1 MGGKMLK
8 VITAVLLQSLLVQSA
23 QASFFKNKKFSESNT
38 DELADYFEQVS
49 NGSIYLANHHN
60 KTFFVDTK
68 INSAISEDIFD
79 YEEVLD
85 IFATDVHR
93 YIANENAQD
102 FLGAKK
108 RFYSRQNFNKK
119 KQKFSRPYVYLAA
132 WNSLNHPPIQQLEYP
147 LAVYNRELY
156 PLNHTNI
163 QSRYFD
169 VNFQRQLDDITDTE
183 LSFGNKLTQLN
194 NNESY
199 HKRLELIRGSKRYF
213 FGVVMAHYCDQS
225 STKLIDAMIE
235 RAQAGVDVR
244 ILLEGLWTNIAFK
257 RCANKMEA
265 GGVKVILTNNFF
277 KKNTFFTLMHDKIWI
292 ADGIK
297 GVIGGQNVQ
306 DFENGSNGFN
316 MHTRD
321 KDVLVEGPAV
331 TDMLA
336 EYIRLWNLFKRKS
349 HHVSIKKYE
358 DEWRDKFRHERESGL
373 RGSRYY
379 KEVLDDS
386 ERRLD
391 GVCRVVVQGPQTKD
405 KIITEMYYKLIE
417 AASQSIIFN
426 TPNLRYQV
434 NGKGKKDNSGLIYA
448 ILDRAK
454 RDQVKVDLVSN
465 GIDASGTESGFHLRN
480 MAQRAVLKGQ
490 FKRAKLLLSIQ
501 NMIAKSLA
509 KKQYKTM
516 SAMSK
521 VLGVDTWTYFNHTHA
536 KQMIFDRILTST
548 GSFNFD
554 KHSYKNHESTIVCL
568 DKKHAN
574 EVEQAFTLDMI
585 NSTPVF

>member
-1 MGGKMLK
+1 MFK
-8 VITAVLLQSLLVQSA
+8 VVTIVLLKSLLAHSA
-23 QASFFKNKKFSESNT
+23 YASFFKNKKYEESDT
-38 DELADYFEQVS
+38 IELANYFEQVS
-49 NGSIYLANHHN
+49 NGSIYLANHQN

-68 INSAISEDIFD
+68 INSAISEDVFD
-79 YEEVLD
+79 YEEVLSL
-85 IFATDVHR
+85 FGTDVKR
-93 YIANENAQD
+93 YIANENAHD
-102 FLGAKK
+102 FISAKK
-108 RFYSRQNFNKK
+108 RFYSRQSYDKK
-119 KQKFSRPYVYLAA
+119 KQRYSRPYIYLAA
-132 WNSLNHPPIQQLEYP
+132 WNSLNHPPIQNLEYP
-147 LAVYNRELY
+147 LEVYNSELY
-156 PLNHTNI
+156 SMDDSRVE
-163 QSRYFD
+163 SRYFD
-169 VNFQRQLDDITDTE
+169 VDFQQQLDDLTATE

-199 HKRLELIRGSKRYF
+199 HKRLELISKSKRYF
-213 FGVVMAHYCDQS
+213 FGVVMAHYCDKS
-225 STKLIDAMIE
+225 SSKLVDAMIE

-257 RCANKMEA
+257 KCANRMQA

-277 KKNTFFTLMHDKIWI
+277 KKDTFFTLMHDKIWI
-292 ADGIK
+292 ADGEK

-336 EYIRLWNLFKRKS
+336 EYIRLWNLFKRKN

-358 DEWRDKFRHERESGL
+358 DEWREKFRFERDNGQ
-373 RGSRYY
+373 RGRRYY
-379 KEVLDDS
+379 QSILEDTQS
-386 ERRLD
+386 RLD
-391 GVCRVVVQGPQTKD
+391 GVCRVVVQGPQTRD

-417 AASQSIIFN
+417 AANQSIIFN
-426 TPNLRYQV
+426 TPNLRFQV

-448 ILDRAK
+448 ILDKAK

-480 MAQRAVLKGQ
+480 LAQRAMLKGQ

-516 SAMSK
+516 SAMSR

-568 DKKHAN
+568 DRKHAG